1 MSSSS
6 ARLLLVEDDEGFK
19 SLLKAILEEEG
30 YTLVVR
36 EDGKSALMA
45 LQRSSFDLVL
55 SDLRLPGLSGLE
67 LFRMAKEQ
75 DIAPPFILLT
85 AFGTVE
91 EAVAA
96 IKEGVAD
103 FLTKPLKDPETLRTI
118 IRKNLVNSS
127 NRRVLA
133 TYKER
138 DASELPPAE
147 LIFSGKAMQNIQ
159 NLLQEVAKTQ
169 ATVLITG
176 ESGTGKE
183 LAARTIHKESQRAKA
198 PFIAINCAAIPENL
212 LESEL
217 FGHEKGAFTGATQTR
232 QGKFEIAAGGTI
244 FLDEIGELPF
254 NLQGRFLRVLQERV
268 FERVGGNRQIHTDV
282 RVIAATNR
290 NLAEEVKKQLFREDL
305 YYRLNVFPIQMPA
318 LRERKECIPKLVEFI
333 LKQQVRQT
341 GKIVNGIDDD
351 VIAKLMQYH
360 WPGNIRELRNLI
372 ERAVIICKDK
382 ITLSELPEFLP
393 GQEVPDTQTTTM
405 NLRNI
410 ERIKIIEALEHSGQ
424 NRRLAAEI
432 LGISRR
438 TLQYRLKDYGI
449 VD

>member
-183 LAARTIHKESQRAKA
+183 LAARTVHKESQRAKA

-351 VIAKLMQYH
+351 AIAKLMQYH